1 MKKWV
6 IAAGLAGISY
16 ILRFIT
22 FPVIPLV
29 PYLKIEFADV
39 PVLLGFFALGIGG
52 GIGINLIRSL
62 LFFVVSGVS
71 LPNLID
77 VSTEFVSTLAICL
90 PVYLL
95 LKAKDDPR
103 VKDYLLAGLVGTLT
117 LTVIMALGNMTVI
130 MPAYVASL
138 GMKLSLP
145 ISKMVLFGVIPFNFI
160 KGPVVIAVF
169 AFAYAKMHGWLA
181 NKASSLRT
189 AN

>member
-1 MKKWV
+1 M
-6 IAAGLAGISY
+6 
-16 ILRFIT
+16 
-22 FPVIPLV
+22 
-29 PYLKIEFADV
+29 

-145 ISKMVLFGVIPFNFI
+145 ISKMVLFGVIPFNLI

-181 NKASSLRT
+181 NKASSLRP